1 MRHRITILVALLT
14 VALVA
19 CGRQDTTAGMAT
31 FQVSVPAEALAATGV
46 ISPDGV
52 PMDPTGE
59 SAVETVV
66 VQVYRDGTLVRF
78 AETDGGLVAS
88 ADGTRDAFTLTR
100 AANSV
105 RVSLPL
111 GADYVF
117 EAEGRDGLGRALAF
131 GATSKSVGTTASAA
145 AEPLTLGITSLLA
158 EATLTQRAVG
168 SSAVVP
174 GQVLDLLLAVSP
186 LEGAD
191 LRAPIGDFSVTYVVE
206 NASVVAESALGVRV
220 KAGDAAVGEELTVT
234 ATVTRAAGDAH
245 DGSVEATF
253 TLPFAAGAI
262 VDLEQPS
269 LELDEPSVGEDGSVA
284 LTGRV
289 SDNVGIA
296 KVQVYEGPA
305 LLASSDALELGGDVA
320 EVVTTPADGLNV
332 YGFAVTLT
340 DLPTGDVT
348 LTVVV
353 LDTANNQRDATVSV
367 SVVDL
372 SRVYVAPYGD
382 DANPGTA
389 SQPFLTIGKAL
400 ATVTDGGTVYV
411 GTGTYALSNQL
422 SVNRPVSI
430 VGSGEGATV
439 IDLRAASGYGVY
451 VEANDVHLEGFTVLG
466 PVADQSTSYGIKVEA
481 TEDNP
486 VLTGFSMT
494 DVTVRG
500 SGRSEVDLHT
510 VDGATLTRV
519 TALGEGT
526 GGVGIAV
533 SGSRNVE
540 LVDVRTAGNGW
551 GGVALYTTDV
561 LGINGVS
568 DVTIDGT
575 FDEPN
580 PVYAQLSKMPE
591 GGAVIEKIV
600 LDGFGYAVLNPV
612 CAPGYTI
619 YQVDE
624 DAAIAYALA
633 LNADDACADASTVQR
648 LERDADGY
656 VTLGDFIV
664 GTDGTSEMSLQ
675 AAVDAAP
682 AGATIELTEGTFKPQ
697 ATTRVFEPLTITG
710 RPGTVI
716 QAEAPL
722 NNVFELRAAATL
734 EGLTFFKADKA
745 KSDLVWIISEG
756 VTIRDNTF
764 HGQFADGEEEVTR
777 AMVISGN
784 SFDLE
789 ITGNTIYA
797 LRQPAYINGPSTG
810 RIADNVVYGTR
821 GWVIDGADMTFEGNR
836 WSLEEGGASGNFGC
850 DIAILKDTPADFYL
864 PISAL
869 AAANGGELLNL
880 WPVNDGC
887 DQR

>member
-19 CGRQDTTAGMAT
+19 CGRQDTVAGMAT

-131 GATSKSVGTTASAA
+131 GATSKAVGATASAT

-186 LEGAD
+186 LAGAD

-206 NASVVAESALGVRV
+206 NASVVAETERGVRV

-234 ATVTRAAGDAH
+234 ATVTRAAGDAR

-269 LELDEPSVGEDGSVA
+269 LELDEPSVGEDGTVE

-296 KVQVYEGPA
+296 KVQVYDGPA
-305 LLASSDALELGGDVA
+305 LLASSDGEGRDVLDF
-320 EVVTTPADGLNV
+320 T
-332 YGFAVTLT
+332 FTLT

-353 LDTANNQRDATVSV
+353 IDTANNQRDATVSV

-372 SRVYVAPYGD
+372 SRVYVAPSGD
-382 DANPGTA
+382 DANPGTY
-389 SQPFLTIGKAL
+389 SEPFRTIHKAL

-411 GTGTYALSNQL
+411 GAGTYVLPNQL
-422 SVNRPVSI
+422 SVAKPVSI

-439 IDLRAASGYGVY
+439 IDLRASGGYGVY
-451 VEANDVHLEGFTVLG
+451 VEANDVHLEGFTIFGPTANPRANYGVKAQAPDESQVL
-466 PVADQSTSYGIKVEA
+466 ER
-481 TEDNP
+481 
-486 VLTGFSMT
+486 FSMT

-500 SGRSEVDLHT
+500 SGRSEIDLHT

-519 TALGEGT
+519 SAFGDDTE
-526 GGVGIAV
+526 GVGIAI

-540 LVDVRTAGNGW
+540 LVDVVTTGNTW
-551 GGVALYTTDV
+551 GGVGLYTTGTG
-561 LGINGVS
+561 GINSVS
-568 DVTIDGT
+568 DVIITGA
-575 FDEPN
+575 FDEPV
-580 PVYAQLSKMPE
+580 PVYSELDSQPAE
-591 GGAVIEKIV
+591 GGAVVEKVV
-600 LDGFGYAVLNPV
+600 LDGFGYAVLNE
-612 CAPGYTI
+612 CRQGYTF

-624 DAAIAYALA
+624 ASAVAFALGIGDAIDGCDSNKSIVY
-633 LNADDACADASTVQR
+633 T

-656 VTLGDFIV
+656 FTLSDEIV
-664 GTDGTSEMSLQ
+664 
-675 AAVDAAP
+675 
-682 AGATIELTEGTFKPQ
+682 
-697 ATTRVFEPLTITG
+697 PL
-710 RPGTVI
+710 P
-716 QAEAPL
+716 
-722 NNVFELRAAATL
+722 
-734 EGLTFFKADKA
+734 
-745 KSDLVWIISEG
+745 
-756 VTIRDNTF
+756 
-764 HGQFADGEEEVTR
+764 
-777 AMVISGN
+777 
-784 SFDLE
+784 
-789 ITGNTIYA
+789 
-797 LRQPAYINGPSTG
+797 
-810 RIADNVVYGTR
+810 
-821 GWVIDGADMTFEGNR
+821 
-836 WSLEEGGASGNFGC
+836 
-850 DIAILKDTPADFYL
+850 
-864 PISAL
+864 
-869 AAANGGELLNL
+869 GGE
-880 WPVNDGC
+880 G
-887 DQR
+887 

>member
-186 LEGAD
+186 LAGAD

-206 NASVVAESALGVRV
+206 NASVVAETERGVRV

-234 ATVTRAAGDAH
+234 ATVTRAAGDAR

-269 LELDEPSVGEDGSVA
+269 LELDEPSVGEDGTVE

-296 KVQVYEGPA
+296 KVQVYDGPA
-305 LLASSDALELGGDVA
+305 LLASSDGEGRDVLDF
-320 EVVTTPADGLNV
+320 T
-332 YGFAVTLT
+332 FTLT

-353 LDTANNQRDATVSV
+353 IDTANNQRDATVSV

-372 SRVYVAPYGD
+372 SRVYVAPSGD
-382 DANPGTA
+382 DANPGTY
-389 SQPFLTIGKAL
+389 SEPFRTIHKAL

-411 GTGTYALSNQL
+411 GAGTYVLPNQL
-422 SVNRPVSI
+422 SVAKPVSI

-439 IDLRAASGYGVY
+439 IDLRASGGYGVY
-451 VEANDVHLEGFTVLG
+451 VEANDVHLEGFTIFGPTANPRANYGVKAQAPDESQVL
-466 PVADQSTSYGIKVEA
+466 ER
-481 TEDNP
+481 
-486 VLTGFSMT
+486 FSMT

-500 SGRSEVDLHT
+500 SGRSEIDLHT

-519 TALGEGT
+519 SAFGDDTE
-526 GGVGIAV
+526 GVGIAI

-540 LVDVRTAGNGW
+540 LVDVVTTGNTW
-551 GGVALYTTDV
+551 GGVGLYTTGTG
-561 LGINGVS
+561 GINSVS
-568 DVTIDGT
+568 DVIITGA
-575 FDEPN
+575 FDEPV
-580 PVYAQLSKMPE
+580 PVYSELDSQPAE
-591 GGAVIEKIV
+591 GGAVVEKVV
-600 LDGFGYAVLNPV
+600 LDGFGYAVLNE
-612 CAPGYTI
+612 CRQGYTF

-624 DAAIAYALA
+624 ASAVAFALGIGDAIDGCDSNKSIVY
-633 LNADDACADASTVQR
+633 T

-656 VTLGDFIV
+656 FTLSDEIV
-664 GTDGTSEMSLQ
+664 
-675 AAVDAAP
+675 
-682 AGATIELTEGTFKPQ
+682 
-697 ATTRVFEPLTITG
+697 PL
-710 RPGTVI
+710 P
-716 QAEAPL
+716 
-722 NNVFELRAAATL
+722 
-734 EGLTFFKADKA
+734 
-745 KSDLVWIISEG
+745 
-756 VTIRDNTF
+756 
-764 HGQFADGEEEVTR
+764 
-777 AMVISGN
+777 
-784 SFDLE
+784 
-789 ITGNTIYA
+789 
-797 LRQPAYINGPSTG
+797 
-810 RIADNVVYGTR
+810 
-821 GWVIDGADMTFEGNR
+821 
-836 WSLEEGGASGNFGC
+836 
-850 DIAILKDTPADFYL
+850 
-864 PISAL
+864 
-869 AAANGGELLNL
+869 GGE
-880 WPVNDGC
+880 G
-887 DQR
+887 